1 MRLIQ
6 TVYIVLTICSLLIG
20 IHQSWLWGLAS
31 SYWIFMFMAV
41 FLFLF
46 RMDVNKHGIAMVDEY
61 IQKQKAAGKYPGSK
75 PANTTAKGKKK
86 KA

>member
-1 MRLIQ
+1 
-6 TVYIVLTICSLLIG
+6 
-20 IHQSWLWGLAS
+20 
-31 SYWIFMFMAV
+31 MFMAV